1 LEFSDHRSI
10 GLSEWE
16 RLGEIPILDG
26 LEWELSFLMD
36 HPELGGVLKES
47 VSGVVRHM
55 TTEDDPSEC

>member
-1 LEFSDHRSI
+1 MC
-10 GLSEWE
+10 EWE

-47 VSGVVRHM
+47 VPGVVGHM
-55 TTEDDPSEC
+55 TTEDDPSEG

>member
-1 LEFSDHRSI
+1 MVQSI
-10 GLSEWE
+10 ESNEWE

-47 VSGVVRHM
+47 VPGVVGHM
-55 TTEDDPSEC
+55 TTEDDPSEG